1 MKQRKLYAIVVKST
15 GDLCIATGGGLMV
28 YILKLDAEIVLKH
41 LREIGS
47 YTSKNFPY
55 RIDTFVC

>member
-28 YILKLDAEIVLKH
+28 YLFKFDAEQELKVLRS
-41 LREIGS
+41 LGG